1 MNKRDPRV
9 PFACAENTEWNV
21 LAARKEAE
29 PSIAEMLGWIEYLA
43 GGYDLE

>member
-1 MNKRDPRV
+1 MFFV
-9 PFACAENTEWNV
+9 LFAVNTGWSE
-21 LAARKEAE
+21 LAARKEVD